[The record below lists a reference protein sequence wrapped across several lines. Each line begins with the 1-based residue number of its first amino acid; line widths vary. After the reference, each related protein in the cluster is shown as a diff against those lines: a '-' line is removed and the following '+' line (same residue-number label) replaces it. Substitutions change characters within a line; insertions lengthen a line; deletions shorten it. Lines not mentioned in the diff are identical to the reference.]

1 MVRLGS
7 TILRSLSSLPGSRC
21 RHVQSQGRGP
31 GAVGQVDTGHQGE
44 GPAGEDPAQDARE
57 LLSRTLEPTL
67 VFYILS
73 FFHIPRAF
81 LSLHLPDGV
90 ARIICCSFFL
100 LRCTAAPG
108 FETASV
114 SRVAQDL

>member
-31 GAVGQVDTGHQGE
+31 GAVGQVDAGHEGE
-44 GPAGEDPAQDARE
+44 GPAGEVPEQDARE
-57 LLSRTLEPTL
+57 LHSRSLEPTS

-73 FFHIPRAF
+73 FFPIPRTF
-81 LSLHLPDGV
+81 LSLNLPDGV
-90 ARIICCSFFL
+90 ARIISNSFFPTTVY
-100 LRCTAAPG
+100 RSAG
-108 FETASV
+108 I
-114 SRVAQDL
+114 